1 MNGYEDI
8 DKCTS
13 MQRLVACN
21 NHISDNL
28 LVATTPASLLV
39 LDVADLVM
47 RLHEIVVRQ
56 NVCGKKKS
64 APPARHKSAYGPLKT
79 EKNPLFSDP
88 HFLLH
93 QYTALIE
100 YSIFALHFSCWFAL
114 HQPL

>member
-1 MNGYEDI
+1 M
-8 DKCTS
+8 CVTT
-13 MQRLVACN
+13 
-21 NHISDNL
+21 DNTDL
-28 LVATTPASLLV
+28 QVATTPASLLA

-56 NVCGKKKS
+56 NVCGEKKS